1 MGSGPSKPNNSVQSR
16 NVPITAPMNT
26 SVNVAKVNI
35 TASNNVVKTN
45 APTNANKNAPAVGG
59 RRKKTRRNSNR
70 KNNSRNNRK

>member
-1 MGSGPSKPNNSVQSR
+1 
-16 NVPITAPMNT
+16 MNT